1 MFNIWF
7 CMFHLQILQ
16 LWPSIR
22 KWQWKV
28 VLNIVLVYRTVFYI
42 WQYSHNLNSQWNN
55 ELKVFVCPSK
65 KPQGHLNWM
74 WKYEPDS
81 AMFYC
86 FISNLFVVLFFPHFK
101 SINHQMA
108 GFSLYCL
115 RNCFLVFPLLVHFCK
130 YLHIEGHSNYLCVC
144 VYKIYGSNC
153 HV

>member
-86 FISNLFVVLFFPHFK
+86 FISNLFVVLFFFPFSELHK
-101 SINHQMA
+101 SSDGWI
-108 GFSLYCL
+108 
-115 RNCFLVFPLLVHFCK
+115 FPLLSQKLFSGFPSSCTF
-130 YLHIEGHSNYLCVC
+130 L
-144 VYKIYGSNC
+144 
-153 HV
+153 